1 MNADGDFLQRLGH
14 SNLFTEFKEAFCT
27 STGIDDGV
35 QEALQARVIQIF
47 AAVLNTQ
54 LVLSPKNRRGLERA
68 ATREKCVLLFFT
80 PAAMIVNFST
90 AISLL
95 TG

>member
-1 MNADGDFLQRLGH
+1 GDFLQRLGH

-47 AAVLNTQ
+47 AAVL
-54 LVLSPKNRRGLERA
+54 K
-68 ATREKCVLLFFT
+68 VLLFSG
-80 PAAMIVNFST
+80 ASHWGVSRAGHRS
-90 AISLL
+90 
-95 TG
+95 